1 MKEFLNT
8 VRRPE
13 KETGLKKQIFNTV
26 LVIILGLVLGTFS
39 KMLDCTP
46 SNALPYLFQVLDVGN
61 FLGEMAF
68 WILMAVVISVFSSTP
83 VRAGINVF
91 LFFAGM
97 LFSYYAYTKWIAG
110 FFPKSCIMIWIGFTV
125 VSPFLAAVCWYA
137 KGNGI
142 PAFLLASV
150 ICGVLFKQAF
160 AFGIFYFDMRSILNV
175 LVWLAGMALFYK
187 NPRYTAGM
195 LFCSVI
201 FAVLW
206 RAVSPFGYL

>member
-1 MKEFLNT
+1 MKEFLST
-8 VRRPE
+8 LRRPE
-13 KETGLKKQIFNTV
+13 RKTSLKKQIFNTI
-26 LVIILGLVLGTFS
+26 LVVILGLALGTFA
-39 KMLDCTP
+39 KALDCTP
-46 SNALPYLFQVLDVGN
+46 SNALPDLFQVLDVSN

-91 LFFAGM
+91 LFYAGM

-110 FFPKSCIMIWIGFTV
+110 FFPKSYIMIWVGFTV

-137 KGNGI
+137 KGDGI

-160 AFGIFYFDMRSILNV
+160 AFGMVYFDVRSILNV

-187 NPRYTAGM
+187 NPRWTAGM
-195 LFCSVI
+195 LLCCVI
-201 FAVLW
+201 FAVIW